1 MSSTTLHPFGSGP
14 LRNRAIAPSGHAP
27 TQPSLWQRLSRLYW
41 DGLELHVRELDLGLP
56 VTPAA
61 ADAAAIAPA
70 AEPAAA
76 LEPQPVVRV
85 WRGRVR
91 SADADGFHRYLQTIG
106 APSYRAARG
115 NRGVWLMRRPL
126 GEVTEY
132 LLITHWETEADV
144 AAYAGGD
151 AARPKHF
158 AETERF
164 LLDEGEGVE
173 HFALLPEAAPR
184 YASIRF

>member
-1 MSSTTLHPFGSGP
+1 MSTMTLHPFGSGP
-14 LRNRAIAPSGHAP
+14 LRNRAIAPRTAGP
-27 TQPSLWQRLSRLYW
+27 QPSLWQRFSRLYW
-41 DGLELHVRELDLGLP
+41 DGLQLHVRELDLGAAAP
-56 VTPAA
+56 SPASGATDVATPARA
-61 ADAAAIAPA
+61 ATPED
-70 AEPAAA
+70 
-76 LEPQPVVRV
+76 QPVVRV

-91 SADADGFHRYLQTIG
+91 SADADAFHRYLQTIG

-132 LLITHWETEADV
+132 LLVTHWETEADV

-151 AARPKHF
+151 AAQPLHF
-158 AETERF
+158 AETERY
-164 LLDEGEGVE
+164 LLPDGEGVE

-184 YASIRF
+184 YASVRI